1 MQNPAQRV
9 GVFVDVQNM
18 YYSARA
24 LYDQRVDFGEILKEA
39 VGNRQLVRAFAYVIK
54 ADKDEEQTFFD
65 ALAERGYELR
75 MKDLLNFYGGNQKGD
90 WDVGLAMDVVRMAPK
105 LDAVVLVSGDGDFA
119 ELLKY
124 VKALG
129 CRAEVMAFGSSASSQ
144 LREVA
149 DSVLDLSEDTKKFLI
164 SSKKRSGVFHRSRSG
179 DGRSE
184 PQTGA
189 GTPDARQDGR
199 MDVRPREDRTKELRT
214 PVPVS
219 PALQRSTTPRVMPPT
234 PPSTRR
240 SDPRSTP
247 RTTTP
252 QPSAPQ
258 HRISSSGRVPR
269 IIT

>member
-39 VGNRQLVRAFAYVIK
+39 IGNRQLVRAFAYVIK

-65 ALAERGYELR
+65 ALTERGYELR

-149 DSVLDLSEDTKKFLI
+149 DSVLDLSDDTKKFLI
-164 SSKKRSGVFHRSRSG
+164 PSKKRSGVFHRSH
-179 DGRSE
+179 
-184 PQTGA
+184 
-189 GTPDARQDGR
+189 
-199 MDVRPREDRTKELRT
+199 DVRSHESHAPLPATSAPQPPASTQRPT
-214 PVPVS
+214 PARVVS
-219 PALQRSTTPRVMPPT
+219 PTL
-234 PPSTRR
+234 PSTRR

-247 RTTTP
+247 RTTTS
-252 QPSAPQ
+252 QPNTPPQ